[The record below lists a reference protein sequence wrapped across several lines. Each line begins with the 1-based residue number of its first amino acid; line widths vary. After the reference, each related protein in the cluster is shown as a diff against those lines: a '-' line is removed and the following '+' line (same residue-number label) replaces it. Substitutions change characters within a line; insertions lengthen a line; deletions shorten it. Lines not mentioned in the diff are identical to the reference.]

1 MRRLLPALVRVALL
15 AGYMG
20 GCAAAGSG
28 AASEPTSNPAPSQS
42 EASPVPRTL
51 TPANDGGTYTMKIGQ
66 TVGLIVPDPG
76 APDPDVEGRSVD
88 VVTVANIDA
97 SGRREWELRAVASGR
112 TTLRAKGS
120 RPYTITL
127 DVAR

>member
-1 MRRLLPALVRVALL
+1 M
-15 AGYMG
+15 
-20 GCAAAGSG
+20 
-28 AASEPTSNPAPSQS
+28 
-42 EASPVPRTL
+42 L

-76 APDPDVEGRSVD
+76 APDPAVEGRSVD

-127 DVAR
+127 DVAQ